1 LHGANIVFSINLSR
15 GLTAS
20 SFWNTVQ
27 PMTYAGDTEMTA
39 YREYD
44 GPPVEDYS
52 PPAMYVRELT
62 AAEADLMVGL
72 LCTFVLDMH
81 RLKRNPDLTPR
92 GREEYE
98 ESIRLAETAKFKL
111 LGVE

>member
-1 LHGANIVFSINLSR
+1 
-15 GLTAS
+15 
-20 SFWNTVQ
+20 
-27 PMTYAGDTEMTA
+27 MTYTGDADMTTTDEYDTES
-39 YREYD
+39 YR
-44 GPPVEDYS
+44 PQS
-52 PPAMYVRELT
+52 MYVRELT